1 MVGPGTGVAPFRAF
15 LHQRR
20 ATGASGRNWLFFGER
35 RSSTDFLYRDELE
48 CMRADGLLTQLD
60 LAFSRDQEH
69 KIYVQDLMKQ
79 NGREVWRWLEEGAV
93 LYVCGDATRMA
104 RDVDRTLHQIVEEQ
118 GGKQREA
125 AESYVQALK
134 DDRRYQRDVY

>member
-1 MVGPGTGVAPFRAF
+1 
-15 LHQRR
+15 
-20 ATGASGRNWLFFGER
+20 
-35 RSSTDFLYRDELE
+35 
-48 CMRADGLLTQLD
+48 MRADGLLTQLD

-93 LYVCGDATRMA
+93 LYVCGDATRTA
-104 RDVDRTLHQIVEEQ
+104 KDVDRTLHQMVEEQ